1 MDSIL
6 LLKKQTGFT
15 GSFWIH
21 PVYPVN
27 PVKNIFIKESNSCEN
42 SETEGK

>member
-27 PVKNIFIKESNSCEN
+27 PGAPGQAWSIL
-42 SETEGK
+42 